1 MTKQEFIEQIA
12 GYVGKYAPQYGIL
25 CNSAVIAQAIL
36 ESGWG
41 ESRLAAQYHNYFGL
55 KCGTKW
61 TGPSVNLTTQEEYE
75 PGSLTTIKD
84 NFRVYGSME
93 EGVKGY
99 FEFIQLS
106 RYQNLKGITD
116 PRTYLE
122 MIKADGYATSS
133 SYVKNNMALVNQ
145 YGLMKYD
152 REGTGVYKEEDAKN
166 RVISIASEEIGYL
179 EKRSNSQLDDKT
191 ANAGSNNFTKYW
203 RDVKPEW
210 NGQAWCAVFVSWV
223 LMRAFDKAT
232 ATKLLKHWPY
242 VYCPDLGNRFIQYA
256 NPEVGDI
263 VIFYRGG
270 RFAHTGIVTSV
281 VGDRFETIEGNTS
294 GASGVVAN
302 GGGVCA
308 KSYFNSKLPGTK
320 FCRVDWDAAVAW
332 MNEHLGGSE
341 QKDYLCEG
349 DHGEV
354 VKAYQKNLIEIGYD
368 CGKSGVDGD
377 FGPDTKEATREFQ
390 RDYGLTVDGIAGPA
404 TQAKLNAEVKKKG
417 QTQKGFDRFVGEVQK
432 TCADHEAAKKAS
444 PAIVGYPKLVSGN
457 LVDVLGR
464 YGYRD
469 GWYKVCVADEHIGYA
484 WADSIKPVNTEA
496 YKDNRTEKGF
506 SRFVG
511 EVQKTCVVHLE
522 PKKVSDAITGWP
534 KLVKGNLVD
543 VLGRDGYQDNW
554 YKVCVADQ
562 HIGYAW
568 ADSIKKV

>member
-12 GYVGKYAPQYGIL
+12 GYVIKYAPQYGIL

-84 NFRVYGSME
+84 NFRVYDSMDA
-93 EGVKGY
+93 GVKGY

-106 RYQNLKGITD
+106 RYQNLKGITE

-122 MIKADGYATSS
+122 TIKADGYATSS
-133 SYVKNNMALVNQ
+133 SYVENNMALVNQ
-145 YGLMKYD
+145 YGLTKYD
-152 REGTGVYKEEDAKN
+152 KERTGMYKEADAKN
-166 RVISIASEEIGYL
+166 RVISIASAEIGYL
-179 EKRSNSQLDDKT
+179 EKESNSQLDDKT

-203 RDVKPEW
+203 RDVCPAYQ
-210 NGQAWCAVFVSWV
+210 GQAWCAAFVSWV
-223 LMRAFDKAT
+223 LMQAFDKAT

-242 VYCPDLGNRFIQYA
+242 VYCPDLGNRFTQYA

-270 RFAHTGIVTSV
+270 TFAHTGIVTAV
-281 VGDRFETIEGNTS
+281 NGDRFTTIEGNTS

-320 FCRVDWDAAVAW
+320 FCRMDWDAAAAW

-349 DHGEV
+349 DHGEA
-354 VKAYQKNLIEIGYD
+354 VKVYQKNLIEIGYD
-368 CGKSGVDGD
+368 CGTSGVDGD
-377 FGPDTKEATREFQ
+377 FGPDTKEATQEFQ
-390 RDYGLTVDGIAGPA
+390 RDYGLIVDGIAGPA
-404 TQAKLNAEVKKKG
+404 TQAKLNAEVEKKG
-417 QTQKGFDRFVGEVQK
+417 QTQKGFVRFVGEVQK
-432 TCADHEAAKKAS
+432 TCAVHEAAKKAS
-444 PAIVGYPKLVSGN
+444 PAIAGYPKLVSGN

-464 YGYRD
+464 YGYQD
-469 GWYKVCVADEHIGYA
+469 GWYKVCIADEHIGYV
-484 WADSIKPVNTEA
+484 WADSVKPVDTEA
-496 YKDNRTEKGF
+496 YKDNRTEEGF